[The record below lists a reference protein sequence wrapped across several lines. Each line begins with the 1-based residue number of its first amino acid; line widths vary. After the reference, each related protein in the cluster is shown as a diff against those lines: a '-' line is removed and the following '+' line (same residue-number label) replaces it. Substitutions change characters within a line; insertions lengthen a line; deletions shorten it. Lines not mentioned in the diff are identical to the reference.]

1 MTVGKLV
8 NYLWKMVQNKK
19 IANNMKIVFNIKFIA
34 LTPNITKISENIKS
48 DVVTSTVASPV
59 GYNND

>member
-1 MTVGKLV
+1 
-8 NYLWKMVQNKK
+8 MVQNKK